1 MNRIG
6 ISCFAGVCA
15 LAACLGAVQANCQAH
30 SQTQSDNLRVVDNAG
45 GGEFVYGSLSGQSS
59 VQDAMVY
66 MLHAVHGHFGD
77 KPQVGKLFSPKD
89 GESLAAF
96 FTVNEKKTDGKP
108 VSGLVIV
115 SKPASGFA
123 QAAVLYDSASRFVSS
138 EPSLLKAL
146 SAAWRTSATA
156 QGGAQG
162 GGSSQGRSAA
172 ASTGDAGGNAGGG
185 AERLYPATAGDRS
198 ATISLP
204 ESWHLDRVSGGQLVA
219 EGSHGELVGLG
230 LIFQGI
236 VDPRN
241 PQAQNMARIPGYNN
255 SPHLICAMNP
265 NLFADFVS
273 VFNQVRNNNHKAQGT
288 FNLVSSRNLGADGGP
303 IAPIEAI
310 FNVDFH
316 DDIGPRKGSARIG
329 VMWIKGSPTWAMTVS
344 MSYLPE
350 KNAEQENAT
359 LMAVIHSY
367 SQDAK
372 VIGREGQADLERIHQ
387 DGERAKIQ
395 VDAANQR
402 REASTQAFDGHMQ
415 QLKQQDSA
423 FEQHMGNI
431 DWQSKISQDYILD
444 RSNIRDTADTVHA
457 TTGNGL
463 ADMLVK
469 SNPNKLEYI
478 PNQQLIQG
486 VDY

>member
-1 MNRIG
+1 
-6 ISCFAGVCA
+6 
-15 LAACLGAVQANCQAH
+15 LAAGLGAVPAICQAH
-30 SQTQSDNLRVVDNAG
+30 SQAPSDNLTVVNNAG

-59 VQDAMVY
+59 TQDALVY

-89 GESLAAF
+89 GASLAAF
-96 FTVNEKKTDGKP
+96 FTVNAKKTDGKP

-156 QGGAQG
+156 QGGS
-162 GGSSQGRSAA
+162 SSQGHS
-172 ASTGDAGGNAGGG
+172 AGGSASDAGGG

-204 ESWHLDRVSGGQLVA
+204 ESWHLNRVSGGQLVA

-241 PQAQNMARIPGYNN
+241 PQAQNMARIPGYNS
-255 SPHLICAMNP
+255 SPHILCALNP

-288 FNLVSSRNLGADGGP
+288 FNLISSRNLGADGGP
-303 IAPIEAI
+303 VAPIEAI

-316 DDIGPRKGSARIG
+316 DDMGPRKGSARIG

-350 KNAEQENAT
+350 KNAEKENAT

-367 SQDAK
+367 SQDAN
-372 VIGREGQADLERIHQ
+372 VIGREGAADLERIHQ

-395 VDAANQR
+395 ADAANQR

-415 QLKQQDSA
+415 QLNQQDSA

-457 TTGNGL
+457 TTSNSL
-463 ADMLVK
+463 ADLLVK